1 MKIGSSGATIDRLDE
16 YLAKK
21 EYDKAL
27 EAIKK
32 ELWKH
37 PSQLNLRLRQAEIL
51 DLQGKR
57 HKAIFIYRDIA
68 EAQARDGFYA
78 RAIAVYKKILKLD
91 PDQNVHSEMAR
102 LIEEDLRTKMAT
114 QQRREHTGAIEEEE
128 APAADQE
135 LKEIQASKLFSSF
148 EHDALEEVLASTEL
162 RSFDEGDI
170 IVTEGETGSSLFL
183 IVGGTVK
190 VFTRTEHGS
199 NVPLAELG
207 PGDFFGEVSLLTGK
221 PRTATI
227 TARTEVTAI
236 ELDAAS
242 IDRIAEAHPEVRKVL
257 EDFYEQ
263 RAQDT
268 VETVI
273 KRLRESD
280 LPEAGT
286 ASHSVAPESAPGDE

>member
-1 MKIGSSGATIDRLDE
+1 MKIGSAGPAIDRLDE

-32 ELWKH
+32 ELWKN

-102 LIEEDLRTKMAT
+102 LIEEDRRSKMAS
-114 QQRREHTGAIEEEE
+114 QERRELASALEEEV
-128 APAADQE
+128 ATADHE
-135 LKEIQASKLFSSF
+135 LKELQASTLFSSF
-148 EHDALEEVLASTEL
+148 EREALVEILTSTEL

-170 IVTEGETGSSLFL
+170 IVTEGAVPMMGATFRSPSSALEIFL
-183 IVGGTVK
+183 A
-190 VFTRTEHGS
+190 RS
-199 NVPLAELG
+199 PCSPASREL
-207 PGDFFGEVSLLTGK
+207 PPSPPA
-221 PRTATI
+221 PR
-227 TARTEVTAI
+227 
-236 ELDAAS
+236 
-242 IDRIAEAHPEVRKVL
+242 
-257 EDFYEQ
+257 
-263 RAQDT
+263 
-268 VETVI
+268 
-273 KRLRESD
+273 
-280 LPEAGT
+280 
-286 ASHSVAPESAPGDE
+286 

>member
-1 MKIGSSGATIDRLDE
+1 MKIGSSQAAIDQLDQ

-32 ELWKH
+32 ELWKN

-68 EAQARDGFYA
+68 EGQARDGFYA

-91 PDQNVHSEMAR
+91 PDQNIHSEMAR
-102 LIEEDLRTKMAT
+102 LIEEDRRTKMAT
-114 QQRREHTGAIEEEE
+114 QERRELASAIEEEVST
-128 APAADQE
+128 ADQE
-135 LKEIQASKLFSSF
+135 LKELQASKLFSSF
-148 EHDALEEVLASTEL
+148 EREALVEILSSTEL

-190 VFTRTEHGS
+190 VFTRTDDGS

-207 PGDFFGEVSLLTGK
+207 TGDFFGEVSLLTGK

-236 ELDAAS
+236 ELDRADF
-242 IDRIAEAHPEVRKVL
+242 DRITQGHPEVRKVL
-257 EDFYEQ
+257 EDFYER

-268 VETVI
+268 VEAVI
-273 KRLRESD
+273 KRIRETDSSGPGAGSD
-280 LPEAGT
+280 PIG
-286 ASHSVAPESAPGDE
+286 PGVVVPDE